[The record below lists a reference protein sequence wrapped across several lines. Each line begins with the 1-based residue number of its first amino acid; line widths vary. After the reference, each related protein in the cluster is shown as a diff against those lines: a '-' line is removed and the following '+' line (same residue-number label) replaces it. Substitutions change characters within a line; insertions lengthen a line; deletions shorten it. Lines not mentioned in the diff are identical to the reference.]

1 MKFLNLKLAIKLI
14 ILLSII
20 ITVLPVLSNAF
31 QVNINEQLLN
41 DMEAVL
47 ERRKL
52 FIFTFRQ
59 PRITR

>member
-52 FIFTFRQ
+52 FIFTFR
-59 PRITR
+59 